1 MDNLEV
7 DSIVFSVTYE
17 NYIKNIKQD
26 KQNKTLGEWLIKD
39 EMIDSLKYSYVYLVG
54 SNQMIVKKYHIEKN
68 EVAFLSSNTWDISGG
83 GNFGYNCFWVNR
95 NNDIFD
101 NLDYSPKNEL
111 KNLNELLDII

>member
-39 EMIDSLKYSYVYLVG
+39 EMIDLLKYSYHPNMVLE
-54 SNQMIVKKYHIEKN
+54 SIAEVKLDMMDQILKN
-68 EVAFLSSNTWDISGG
+68 EYNLLL
-83 GNFGYNCFWVNR
+83 GNNR
-95 NNDIFD
+95 LAEAI
-101 NLDYSPKNEL
+101 
-111 KNLNELLDII
+111 